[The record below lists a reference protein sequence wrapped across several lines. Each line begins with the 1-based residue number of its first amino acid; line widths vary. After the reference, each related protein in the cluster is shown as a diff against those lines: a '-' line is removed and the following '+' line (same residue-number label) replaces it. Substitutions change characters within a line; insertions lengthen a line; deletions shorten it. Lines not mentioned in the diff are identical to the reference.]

1 MNTRNNVRY
10 YFLERAM
17 RLLLERGV
25 VSQEEYEQTCR
36 RNAEILHP
44 DPEYIR

>member
-17 RLLLERGV
+17 RLLLEKEK
-25 VSQEEYEQTCR
+25 VSQDEYERTCR
-36 RNAEILHP
+36 RNAEILRP